1 MVDSL
6 RAAARWGIPPL
17 EFFSLDPRNQGL
29 MEGFALLDESIRS
42 HGYPGWVA
50 DDPDNMGRFE
60 VKERQDF
67 AAEAIDTWRDQH
79 KPTKHNPRYGMRQ
92 HVVLVPP
99 KPPSSAT

>member
-6 RAAARWGIPPL
+6 RAAATWGIPPL
-17 EFFSLDPRNQGL
+17 EFFRLDPRNQGL
-29 MEGFALLDESIRS
+29 MEGFALLDQSIRS

-50 DDPDNMGRFE
+50 EDPDNMGRFE

-67 AAEAIDTWRDQH
+67 AAEALEIWRENAP
-79 KPTKHNPRYGMRQ
+79 KKSSPGMRQ

-99 KPPSSAT
+99 KPPPSAS